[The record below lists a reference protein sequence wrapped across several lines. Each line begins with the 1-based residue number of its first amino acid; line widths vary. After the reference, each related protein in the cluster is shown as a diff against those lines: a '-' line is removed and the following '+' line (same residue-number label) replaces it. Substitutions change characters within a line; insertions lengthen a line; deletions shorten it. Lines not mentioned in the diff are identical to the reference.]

1 MQQFFVF
8 LAGLLFAVGLA
19 ISGMTQPSKV
29 VGFLDF
35 FGNWDPSLA
44 FVMGGAVTINT
55 LFWRMFHKR
64 KHPLLA
70 QKFHL
75 PECTQIDRPL
85 VLGAAIFGIGW
96 GLGGYCPGPGIA
108 SMASLQAPALV
119 FVAAMAVG
127 MYLFAIYD
135 KKQQLD

>member
-1 MQQFFVF
+1 MQQFVVF

-19 ISGMTQPSKV
+19 VSGMTQPSKV

-44 FVMGGAVTINT
+44 FVMGGAVGINA
-55 LFWRMFHKR
+55 LFWRAFNTR
-64 KHPLLA
+64 KHPILA

-75 PECTQIDRPL
+75 PDCTTIDRPL
-85 VLGAAIFGIGW
+85 VLGAALFGIGW

-108 SMASLQAPALV
+108 SLASLQAPALV
-119 FVAAMAVG
+119 FVATMAAG
-127 MYLFAIYD
+127 MFIFSRFDNKRAT
-135 KKQQLD
+135 